1 MLKKTVGNII
11 RRSTRAGCVS
21 LALTLSS
28 VALLAGPPEKAPV
41 IIDGKLTDRFWQGVT
56 PVRLVPAE
64 AQVPADLGGKARTM
78 ARRFLPR
85 RRMCSKASPANRPS
99 LLGT

>member
-1 MLKKTVGNII
+1 MLKKTVGNVI
-11 RRSTRAGCVS
+11 RRSTRAGFVS

-56 PVRLVPAE
+56 PARLVPAE
-64 AQVPADLGGKARTM
+64 AQVPADLGGEVRAAIRGGYLYLGAR
-78 ARRFLPR
+78 LP
-85 RRMCSKASPANRPS
+85 
-99 LLGT
+99 